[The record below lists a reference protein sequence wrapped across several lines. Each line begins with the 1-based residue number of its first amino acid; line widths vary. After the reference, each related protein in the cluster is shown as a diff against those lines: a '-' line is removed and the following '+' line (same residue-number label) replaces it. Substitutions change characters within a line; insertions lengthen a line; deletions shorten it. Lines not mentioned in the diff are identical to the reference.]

1 MDGRV
6 WRARRLRRDQT
17 DAEQRLWAYLRNR
30 QLGGWKFRR
39 QVPVGCYVVDF
50 LCPDAKLAVE
60 LDGGQHSTETDAERT
75 RIIEVHGYLVIRFWN
90 NEVNENIEGVLA
102 RIMETLRASTP
113 HPTPLPDGER
123 E

>member
-1 MDGRV
+1 M
-6 WRARRLRRDQT
+6 
-17 DAEQRLWAYLRNR
+17 
-30 QLGGWKFRR
+30 
-39 QVPVGCYVVDF
+39 GCYVVDF